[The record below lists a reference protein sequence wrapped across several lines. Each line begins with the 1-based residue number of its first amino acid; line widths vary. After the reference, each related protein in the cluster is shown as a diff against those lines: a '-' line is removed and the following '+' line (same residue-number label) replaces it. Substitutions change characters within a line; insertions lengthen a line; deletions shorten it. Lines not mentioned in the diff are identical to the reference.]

1 MRRLWR
7 IIKLIIMR
15 KLTIHSVPILISL
28 IWLIVLHQTFNPV
41 ILKGPD
47 FLKFYLILISGFY
60 ASIFLLKNLKE
71 TISRTTLYFS
81 GFILLLGIIKLVRG
95 MILGK
100 PIGFLIIILLME
112 IVVILIFM
120 VDDVNKKI
128 K

>member
-1 MRRLWR
+1 
-7 IIKLIIMR
+7 MR
-15 KLTIHSVPILISL
+15 KLTIHSVPILISFT
-28 IWLIVLHQTFNPV
+28 WLIVLHQTFNPV

>member
-15 KLTIHSVPILISL
+15 KLTIHSVPILISFT
-28 IWLIVLHQTFNPV
+28 WLIVLHQTFNPV